1 MNEMDETTK
10 SRPVLDADDTSRD
23 ELLDRALAAVCEEE
37 PPAGSE
43 QAAAARVRRSLD
55 LPAGHAGNLTDYES
69 LIPDY
74 LAGRLNDA
82 QRLLFEDEVRTSIP
96 LRRALAVARGARRA
110 RREGG
115 GDPATSIAQS
125 TADPRPKRGSRR
137 TDRRWVYAIA
147 AAVAVAIG
155 AGMILP
161 TLDEPAMRLA
171 RVDTSEGM
179 SLRKVGSQWVPL
191 VQGDW
196 IDAGQRLA
204 TKQDGTA
211 VLQFED
217 GTEVEVAPRSL
228 LLLTGG
234 RGGNRLRI
242 DHGDVIVQVAPQG
255 DGTFDIA
262 TDDLVVEVVGTTLGV
277 SHGTKGSR
285 VAVIE
290 GEVEVSHGGKTT
302 SLQAGDQYGT
312 RKTTATALEETV
324 GWSREAERYVEIL
337 QAYADLQ
344 RDIEAALTTDRRHST
359 RLLDLVP
366 ADTSVYV
373 AVPNAPTTIA
383 EAYAAVQA
391 FQDRLPPD
399 QFPTNESSAM
409 VKEMV
414 GWLGEVGDN
423 LGPETVLALH
433 WDDSDSPVLLLLA
446 EAREGL
452 RDVIA
457 DKLREVADTVGSQ
470 DIGFEIV
477 DAPEAAQEGRLG
489 IWLTEGVFAA
499 SASPQ
504 TFVELQA
511 TLAGAPNRF
520 REGAL
525 YARLAEV
532 YERGAEYVAG
542 ADLTRLGLDEYA
554 NPLLD
559 FRGAQTAIAEHR
571 LDEELALAA
580 LEVRFDNDNPERI
593 RLLDQ
598 PGPMGA
604 LRFFSPDATLAGA
617 VVLPD
622 SKELKAVFDAWFAD
636 ARPAYAEQPAASEFI
651 EGLVD
656 LVGGEVALALDGPLL
671 PQPSWKAVVEVYD
684 QARLQTMVETSTGL
698 LQLAFGDKELGVE
711 AVEGTTP
718 SETVY
723 RLFADG
729 IGSLHYAFIDG
740 YLVLAGNQAV
750 LDRARRTYESGV
762 TLLDAGRFQKLL
774 PLDSYLDFSAVT
786 YARLDDSLV
795 LPLLDVA
802 MPGLDGPRGQLLN
815 GLREILAGAAM
826 FGVYSEPD
834 RIRLVLN
841 GSNIAPF
848 YGLPMLPALGVGG
861 SDSGIQW
868 RVDVSADS
876 ESS

>member
-1 MNEMDETTK
+1 MNETDETTQSK
-10 SRPVLDADDTSRD
+10 PVLDAGDPSLD
-23 ELLDRALAAVCEEE
+23 ELLDQALAAVCEEE
-37 PPAGSE
+37 PPVESE
-43 QAAAARVRRSLD
+43 HAAATRVRRSLD
-55 LPAGHAGNLTDYES
+55 LPPGRAGNLTDYES

-74 LAGRLNDA
+74 LAGSLNDA
-82 QRLLFEDEVRTSIP
+82 QRQLFEDEIRTSIP
-96 LRRALAVARGARRA
+96 LRRALAAARG
-110 RREGG
+110 EGG
-115 GDPATSIAQS
+115 DRATPTAQS
-125 TADPRPKRGSRR
+125 TADPRPKRGSARTVRR
-137 TDRRWVYAIA
+137 GVYAIA
-147 AAVAVAIG
+147 AAVAVV
-155 AGMILP
+155 AGTLLILP

-171 RVDTSEGM
+171 RVDTVGGM
-179 SLRKVGSQWVPL
+179 SLRQVGGQWVPL
-191 VQGDW
+191 IQGDW
-196 IDAGQRLA
+196 INDGQRLA

-211 VLQFED
+211 MLEFED
-217 GTEVEVAPRSL
+217 GSRVEIAPRSL

-234 RGGNRLRI
+234 GDGNLLRV
-242 DHGDVIVQVAPQG
+242 DHGDVIVQVVPQG

-302 SLQAGDQYGT
+302 SLQAGEQYGT

-344 RDIEAALTTDRRHST
+344 RDIEAALTADTRYST

-373 AVPNAPTTIA
+373 AVPNAPATIA
-383 EAYAAVQA
+383 QAHAAVQA
-391 FQDRLPPD
+391 FQDRLPSEESPS
-399 QFPTNESSAM
+399 NGSSAM

-414 GWLGEVGDN
+414 GWLGEVGDH

-457 DKLREVADTVGSQ
+457 DKLRKVAQSVGSE
-470 DIGFEIV
+470 DIGIEIV
-477 DAPEAAQEGRLG
+477 DAPEEAQEGRLA
-489 IWLTEGVFAA
+489 IWLTDGFFAA

-525 YARLAEV
+525 YARLGEV

-542 ADLTRLGLDEYA
+542 ADLTRLGLDEFA

-580 LEVRFDNDNPERI
+580 LEVRFDDDNPDRI
-593 RLLDQ
+593 PLLDQ

-604 LRFFSPDATLAGA
+604 LKFFSPDATLAGA
-617 VVLPD
+617 LVLPD
-622 SKELKAVFDAWFAD
+622 SKKLKAVFDAWLAD
-636 ARPAYAEQPAASEFI
+636 LRPAYAEQPAASEFVEDI
-651 EGLVD
+651 VD
-656 LVGGEVALALDGPLL
+656 IVGGEVAVALDGPLL

-684 QARLQTMVETSTGL
+684 QAKLQTMVETSAGL
-698 LQLAFGDKELGVE
+698 LQLAVGDDELGVE
-711 AVEGTTP
+711 VVEGTMP
-718 SETVY
+718 SEPVY
-723 RLFADG
+723 RLSAGG
-729 IGSLHYAFIDG
+729 IGVYYAFIDG
-740 YLVLAGNQAV
+740 YLVLAGSQAV

-762 TLLDAGRFQKLL
+762 TLLDAGRFQRLL

-786 YARLDDSLV
+786 YARLDDSLL

-802 MPGLDGPRGQLLN
+802 MRGSDGPRNQLLKE
-815 GLREILAGAAM
+815 LREILAGAAV
-826 FGVYSEPD
+826 FGLYNEPD
-834 RIRLVLN
+834 RIRVVLN
-841 GSNIAPF
+841 GSDIAPF
-848 YGLPMLPALGVGG
+848 YGLPMLPALGVGV

>member
-1 MNEMDETTK
+1 MNDTDETTQSK
-10 SRPVLDADDTSRD
+10 PVLDADDTSRD
-23 ELLDRALAAVCEEE
+23 VLLDQALAAVCEEE

-43 QAAAARVRRSLD
+43 QAAATRVRLSLG
-55 LPAGHAGNLTDYES
+55 LPAGRAGNLTDYES

-82 QRLLFEDEVRTSIP
+82 QMLLFEDEVRTSIP
-96 LRRALAVARGARRA
+96 LRRALAAARG
-110 RREGG
+110 EGG
-115 GDPATSIAQS
+115 GDQATPIVQS
-125 TADPRPKRGSRR
+125 TGGPRPKGGSVR
-137 TDRRWVYAIA
+137 TDRRWAYAIA
-147 AAVAVAIG
+147 AAVAVAVG
-155 AGMILP
+155 AVLILP
-161 TLDEPAMRLA
+161 ILDEPAERLA
-171 RVDTSEGM
+171 RVDTVEGM
-179 SLRKVGSQWVPL
+179 SLRKVGGGWVPL
-191 VQGDW
+191 TQGDW
-196 IDAGQRLA
+196 IDDGQRLA

-211 VLQFED
+211 MLEFED
-217 GTEVEVAPRSL
+217 GSRVEVAPRSL

-234 RGGNRLRI
+234 RDGNRLRV

-255 DGTFDIA
+255 NGTFDIA

-302 SLQAGDQYGT
+302 SLQAGEQYGT

-344 RDIEAALTTDRRHST
+344 RDIEAALTADTRYST

-373 AVPNAPTTIA
+373 AVPNAPATIA
-383 EAYAAVQA
+383 QAHAAVQA
-391 FQDRLPPD
+391 FQDRLPSEE
-399 QFPTNESSAM
+399 FPSNGSSAM

-414 GWLGEVGDN
+414 GWLGEVGDH

-457 DKLREVADTVGSQ
+457 DKLRKVAQSVGSE
-470 DIGFEIV
+470 DIGIEIV
-477 DAPEAAQEGRLG
+477 DTPEEAQEGRLA
-489 IWLTEGVFAA
+489 IWLTDGLFAA

-525 YARLAEV
+525 YARLGEV

-542 ADLTRLGLDEYA
+542 ADLTRLGLDEFA

-580 LEVRFDNDNPERI
+580 LEVRFDDDNPDRI
-593 RLLDQ
+593 PLLDQ

-604 LRFFSPDATLAGA
+604 LKFFSPDATLAGA
-617 VVLPD
+617 LVLPD
-622 SKELKAVFDAWFAD
+622 SKKLKTVLDAWLAD
-636 ARPAYAEQPAASEFI
+636 LRPAYAQQPAASEFV
-651 EGLVD
+651 EDLVD
-656 LVGGEVALALDGPLL
+656 IVGGEVAVALDGPLL

-684 QARLQTMVETSTGL
+684 QAKLQTMVETSAGL
-698 LQLAFGDKELGVE
+698 LQLAVGDDELGVE
-711 AVEGTTP
+711 VVEGTMP
-718 SETVY
+718 SEPVY
-723 RLFADG
+723 RLSAGG
-729 IGSLHYAFIDG
+729 IGVYYAFIDG
-740 YLVLAGNQAV
+740 YLVLAGSQAV
-750 LDRARRTYESGV
+750 LDRARGTYESGV
-762 TLLDAGRFQKLL
+762 TLLDGGRFQRLL

-786 YARLDDSLV
+786 YARLDDSLL

-802 MPGLDGPRGQLLN
+802 MRGSDGPRNQLLN

-826 FGVYSEPD
+826 FGVYNEPD
-834 RIRLVLN
+834 RIRVVLN
-841 GSNIAPF
+841 GSDIAPF
-848 YGLPMLPALGVGG
+848 YGLPMLPALGVDV
-861 SDSGIQW
+861 SDSGIEW
-868 RVDVSADS
+868 GVDVSVDS
-876 ESS
+876 DRKPGDGT

>member
-10 SRPVLDADDTSRD
+10 SRPVLDADADDTIRD
-23 ELLDRALAAVCEEE
+23 ELLDRVLAAVCEED

-55 LPAGHAGNLTDYES
+55 LPTGRAGNLTDYES

-82 QRLLFEDEVRTSIP
+82 KRLLFEDEVRASIP
-96 LRRALAVARGARRA
+96 LRRALAAARG
-110 RREGG
+110 EGG
-115 GDPATSIAQS
+115 GDQAPIARS
-125 TADPRPKRGSRR
+125 TADPRPKPGSGR

-147 AAVAVAIG
+147 AAVAVAVG
-155 AGMILP
+155 AALILP
-161 TLDEPAMRLA
+161 ILDEPAVRLA
-171 RVDTSEGM
+171 RVDTVEGL
-179 SLRKVGSQWVPL
+179 SLRKVGDQWIPL
-191 VQGDW
+191 IQGDW
-196 IDAGQRLA
+196 IADGQRLA
-204 TKQDGTA
+204 TKQNGTA
-211 VLQFED
+211 MLEFED
-217 GTEVEVAPRSL
+217 GSRVEVAPRSL

-234 RGGNRLRI
+234 RGGNRLRV

-255 DGTFDIA
+255 DRTFDIA

-312 RKTTATALEETV
+312 RKTTATVLEETV

-344 RDIEAALTTDRRHST
+344 RDIEAVLTTDRRHST

-373 AVPNAPTTIA
+373 AVPNAPATIA
-383 EAYAAVQA
+383 EAHAAVQA
-391 FQDRLPPD
+391 FQDRLPSNR
-399 QFPTNESSAM
+399 FPTNESSAM

-414 GWLGEVGDN
+414 GWLGEVGDH

-433 WDDSDSPVLLLLA
+433 WDDADSPVLLLLA

-457 DKLREVADTVGSQ
+457 DKLREVAQS
-470 DIGFEIV
+470 IGGEEIGVEIV
-477 DAPEAAQEGRLG
+477 DAPEEAQKGRLA
-489 IWLTEGVFAA
+489 IWLTDGLFAA
-499 SASPQ
+499 TASPE
-504 TFVELQA
+504 TLVELQA
-511 TLAGAPNRF
+511 TLRGASNRF
-520 REGAL
+520 REGEL

-542 ADLTRLGLDEYA
+542 ADLTRLGLDEFA

-580 LEVRFDNDNPERI
+580 LEVRFDNDNADRVP
-593 RLLDQ
+593 LLDQ

-604 LRFFSPDATLAGA
+604 LKFFSPDATLAGA
-617 VVLPD
+617 LVLPD
-622 SKELKAVFDAWFAD
+622 SKKLKAVFDAWLAD
-636 ARPAYAEQPAASEFI
+636 VRPAYAEQPAASEFI

-656 LVGGEVALALDGPLL
+656 IVGGEVAVALDGPLL
-671 PQPSWKAVVEVYD
+671 PRPSWKAVVEVYD
-684 QARLQTMVETSTGL
+684 QAKLQTMVETSAGL
-698 LQLAFGDKELGVE
+698 LQLAFGDEEWGVE
-711 AVEGTTP
+711 VVEGTTP
-718 SETVY
+718 SESVY
-723 RLFADG
+723 RLVAG
-729 IGSLHYAFIDG
+729 GVALHYAFIDG
-740 YLVLAGNQAV
+740 YLVLAGNRAV

-762 TLLDAGRFQKLL
+762 TLLDARRFQKLL

-786 YARLDDSLV
+786 YARLDDSLA
-795 LPLLDVA
+795 LPLLDFA
-802 MPGLDGPRGQLLN
+802 IRGSDGPQGQLLN

-826 FGVYSEPD
+826 FGAYNEPD
-834 RIRLVLN
+834 RIRLVLR
-841 GSNIAPF
+841 GSNITPF
-848 YGLPMLPALGVGG
+848 YGLPMLPALGVGV
-861 SDSGIQW
+861 SDSGIRW

-876 ESS
+876 QSS

>member
-1 MNEMDETTK
+1 MNETDETTK
-10 SRPVLDADDTSRD
+10 SKPVLDADDTSRD
-23 ELLDRALAAVCEEE
+23 ELLDQALDAVCEEE

-43 QAAAARVRRSLD
+43 QAAATRVRRSLH
-55 LPAGHAGNLTDYES
+55 LPAGRAGNLTDYES
-69 LIPDY
+69 LIPNY
-74 LAGRLNDA
+74 LAGSLNDA
-82 QRLLFEDEVRTSIP
+82 QTLLFEEEIRTSIP
-96 LRRALAVARGARRA
+96 LRRALAAARG
-110 RREGG
+110 EGG
-115 GDPATSIAQS
+115 DQAPPTAQT
-125 TADPRPKRGSRR
+125 TADPRPKRGSAR
-137 TDRRWVYAIA
+137 TVRRWVYAIA
-147 AAVAVAIG
+147 AAVAVV
-155 AGMILP
+155 AGTLLILP

-171 RVDTSEGM
+171 RVDTVEGM
-179 SLRKVGSQWVPL
+179 SLRQVGGQWVPL
-191 VQGDW
+191 IQDDW
-196 IDAGQRLA
+196 INDGQRLA

-211 VLQFED
+211 MLELED
-217 GTEVEVAPRSL
+217 GSRVEIAPRSL

-234 RGGNRLRI
+234 RGGNRLRV

-255 DGTFDIA
+255 NGTFDIA

-302 SLQAGDQYGT
+302 SLQAGEQYGT

-344 RDIEAALTTDRRHST
+344 RDIEAALTADTRYST

-373 AVPNAPTTIA
+373 AVPNAPATIA
-383 EAYAAVQA
+383 QAHAAVQA
-391 FQDRLPPD
+391 FQDRLPSEE
-399 QFPTNESSAM
+399 FPSNGSSAM

-414 GWLGEVGDN
+414 GWLGEVGDH

-446 EAREGL
+446 EARAGL

-457 DKLREVADTVGSQ
+457 DKLRKVAQSVGSE
-470 DIGFEIV
+470 DIGIEIV
-477 DAPEAAQEGRLG
+477 DTPEEAQEGRLA
-489 IWLTEGVFAA
+489 IWLTDGLFAA

-525 YARLAEV
+525 YARLGEV

-571 LDEELALAA
+571 LDDELALAA
-580 LEVRFDNDNPERI
+580 LEVRFDDDNPDRI
-593 RLLDQ
+593 PLLDQ

-604 LRFFSPDATLAGA
+604 LKFFSPDATLAGA
-617 VVLPD
+617 LVLPD
-622 SKELKAVFDAWFAD
+622 SKKLKAVFDAWLAD
-636 ARPAYAEQPAASEFI
+636 LRPAYAEQPAASEFV
-651 EGLVD
+651 EDLVD
-656 LVGGEVALALDGPLL
+656 IVGGEVAVALDGPLL

-684 QARLQTMVETSTGL
+684 QAKLQTMVETSAGL
-698 LQLAFGDKELGVE
+698 LQLAVGDDELGVE
-711 AVEGTTP
+711 VVEGTMP
-718 SETVY
+718 SEPVY
-723 RLFADG
+723 RLSAGG
-729 IGSLHYAFIDG
+729 IGVYYAFIDG

-750 LDRARRTYESGV
+750 LDRARGTYESGV
-762 TLLDAGRFQKLL
+762 TLLDGGRFQRLL

-786 YARLDDSLV
+786 YARLDDSLL

-802 MPGLDGPRGQLLN
+802 MRGSDGPRNQLLKE
-815 GLREILAGAAM
+815 LREILAGAAV
-826 FGVYSEPD
+826 FGLYNEPD
-834 RIRLVLN
+834 RIRVVLN
-841 GSNIAPF
+841 GSDIAPF
-848 YGLPMLPALGVGG
+848 YGLPMLPALGVGV

>member
-10 SRPVLDADDTSRD
+10 SKPVLDADDTSRD
-23 ELLDRALAAVCEEE
+23 ELLDQALAAVCEEE
-37 PPAGSE
+37 PPVGSD

-55 LPAGHAGNLTDYES
+55 LPAGRARNLTDYES

-96 LRRALAVARGARRA
+96 LRRALAVARG
-110 RREGG
+110 EGG
-115 GDPATSIAQS
+115 GGETLPIVQS
-125 TADPRPKRGSRR
+125 TDDPRSRRGSVG

-155 AGMILP
+155 AVLILP
-161 TLDEPAMRLA
+161 TLDEPATRLA
-171 RVDTSEGM
+171 RVDTVEGM
-179 SLRKVGSQWVPL
+179 SLRKVGGQWVPL
-191 VQGDW
+191 TQGDW
-196 IDAGQRLA
+196 IDDGQRLA
-204 TKQDGTA
+204 TKQNGTA
-211 VLQFED
+211 LLQFED
-217 GTEVEVAPRSL
+217 GSRVEVAPRSL
-228 LLLTGG
+228 LLVTGG
-234 RGGNRLRI
+234 RGGNRLRV
-242 DHGDVIVQVAPQG
+242 DHGDVIVQVVPQG

-324 GWSREAERYVEIL
+324 GWSREAERYVGIL
-337 QAYADLQ
+337 KAYADLQ
-344 RDIEAALTTDRRHST
+344 RDIEAALTAESRHST

-366 ADTSVYV
+366 ARTSVYV
-373 AVPNAPTTIA
+373 AVPNAPATIA
-383 EAYAAVQA
+383 EAYDAVEA
-391 FQDRLPPD
+391 FRSRLPAN
-399 QFPTNESSAM
+399 QFPPHESSAT

-414 GWLGEVGDN
+414 GWLGEVGDH
-423 LGPETVLALH
+423 LGTETVLALH
-433 WDDSDSPVLLLLA
+433 WVDSDSPVLLLLA

-452 RDVIA
+452 GDVIA
-457 DKLREVADTVGSQ
+457 DRLREVRHTVGSQ
-470 DIGFEIV
+470 DIGV
-477 DAPEAAQEGRLG
+477 DLVDGPGKAQEGRLA
-489 IWLTEGVFAA
+489 IWLTEGLFAA
-499 SASPQ
+499 TASPE

-511 TLAGAPNRF
+511 TLDGAPNRF

-542 ADLTRLGLDEYA
+542 ADLTRLGLDEFA

-580 LEVRFDNDNPERI
+580 LEVRFDNDNPDRI
-593 RLLDQ
+593 PLLDQ

-617 VVLPD
+617 LVLPD
-622 SKELKAVFDAWFAD
+622 SKKLKAVFDAWLAD
-636 ARPAYAEQPAASEFI
+636 LRPAYAELPAASEFV

-656 LVGGEVALALDGPLL
+656 IVGGEVAVALDGPLL
-671 PQPSWKAVVEVYD
+671 PEPSWKAVVEVYD
-684 QARLQTMVETSTGL
+684 QAKLQTMVETSAGL
-698 LQLAFGDKELGVE
+698 LQLASGDEELGVE
-711 AVEGTTP
+711 VVEGTTP

-723 RLFADG
+723 RLFAG
-729 IGSLHYAFIDG
+729 GMALHYAFIDG
-740 YLVLAGNQAV
+740 YLVLAGNRAV
-750 LDRARRTYESGV
+750 LDRARRTYDSGV
-762 TLLDAGRFQKLL
+762 TLLDAGGFQKLL

-786 YARLDDSLV
+786 YARLDGSLV

-802 MPGLDGPRGQLLN
+802 MRGTDGPRGQLLN

-826 FGVYSEPD
+826 FGVYNEPD
-834 RIRLVLN
+834 RIRVVLN
-841 GSNIAPF
+841 GSDIAPF
-848 YGLPMLPALGVGG
+848 FGLPMLPALGVGV

-876 ESS
+876 QSG

>member
-10 SRPVLDADDTSRD
+10 SKPVLDTDDTSRD
-23 ELLDRALAAVCEEE
+23 ELLDLALAAVCEEE
-37 PPAGSE
+37 PPTGSE

-55 LPAGHAGNLTDYES
+55 LPTGRAGNLTDYEG

-96 LRRALAVARGARRA
+96 LRRALQAARG
-110 RREGG
+110 EGG
-115 GDPATSIAQS
+115 DRATPIVRSTVDPH
-125 TADPRPKRGSRR
+125 PKRGSARR
-137 TDRRWVYAIA
+137 DLRWVYAIA
-147 AAVAVAIG
+147 AAVVVAVAAVLI
-155 AGMILP
+155 P
-161 TLDEPAMRLA
+161 PVLDEPAMRLA
-171 RVDTSEGM
+171 RVDTVEGL
-179 SLRKVGSQWVPL
+179 SLRQVEGQWVPL

-196 IDAGQRLA
+196 IDDGQRLA
-204 TKQDGTA
+204 TKQNGTA
-211 VLQFED
+211 MLQFED
-217 GTEVEVAPRSL
+217 GSRIEVAPRSL

-234 RGGNRLRI
+234 LGGNRLRV

-324 GWSREAERYVEIL
+324 GWSREAERYVKIL
-337 QAYADLQ
+337 TAYEDLH
-344 RDIEAALTTDRRHST
+344 RDIEAALTAESRHST

-366 ADTSVYV
+366 AETSVYV
-373 AVPNAPTTIA
+373 AVPNAPATIA
-383 EAYAAVQA
+383 EAYDAVEA
-391 FQDRLPPD
+391 FHDRLPAN
-399 QFPTNESSAM
+399 QFPPHESNAM

-414 GWLGEVGDN
+414 GWLGEVGDH

-433 WDDSDSPVLLLLA
+433 WDDTDSPVLLLLA

-457 DKLREVADTVGSQ
+457 DKLREVADTVGSE
-470 DIGFEIV
+470 DLGVEIV
-477 DAPEAAQEGRLG
+477 DGPERAQAGRLA
-489 IWLTEGVFAA
+489 IWLTEGIFAA
-499 SASPQ
+499 TASPQ
-504 TFVELQA
+504 TFVELEA
-511 TLAGAPNRF
+511 TLKGASNRF
-520 REGAL
+520 REGEL

-542 ADLTRLGLDEYA
+542 ADLARFGLDEFA

-559 FRGAQTAIAEHR
+559 FRGAQTAIVEHR

-580 LEVRFDNDNPERI
+580 LEVRFDNDNPDRVP
-593 RLLDQ
+593 LLDQ

-604 LRFFSPDATLAGA
+604 LKFFSTDATLAGA
-617 VVLPD
+617 LVLPD
-622 SKELKAVFDAWFAD
+622 SKKLKAVLDAWFASL
-636 ARPAYAEQPAASEFI
+636 RPAYAEQPAASELI

-656 LVGGEVALALDGPLL
+656 IVGGEVAVALDGPLL

-684 QARLQTMVETSTGL
+684 QAKLQTMVETSAGL
-698 LQLAFGDKELGVE
+698 LQLAVGDDELVVE
-711 AVEGTTP
+711 VVEGTTP
-718 SETVY
+718 SEPVY
-723 RLFADG
+723 RLSAGG
-729 IGSLHYAFIDG
+729 IAVYYAFIDG
-740 YLVLAGNQAV
+740 YLVLAGNRAV
-750 LDRARRTYESGV
+750 LDRARGTYESGV
-762 TLLDAGRFQKLL
+762 TLLDGGRFQKLL

-786 YARLDDSLV
+786 YARLDDSLL
-795 LPLLDVA
+795 LPLLDAA
-802 MPGLDGPRGQLLN
+802 MRWSDGPRNQLLN

-826 FGVYSEPD
+826 FGVYNEPD
-834 RIRLVLN
+834 RIRVVLN
-841 GSNIAPF
+841 GSDIAPF
-848 YGLPMLPALGVGG
+848 YGLPLLPALGVDA
-861 SDSGIQW
+861 SDSGIRW
-868 RVDVSADS
+868 RVDVSTDS